1 MAQTK
6 RAMKIGDEAVKAK
19 TGKGWVEWFK
29 ILDAAGAKSM
39 KHAEIASHLHKKLNV
54 PGWWCQMVAV
64 QYEKERGLRAANQ
77 RGENDFNA
85 GISRVVQIPL
95 AKLYTAW
102 ADDNVRRS
110 WLKGDTMEITTARK
124 NKSIRAKWNESSRVS
139 VMFYAKGPA
148 KTQLVFDEFKIPN
161 AEEAV
166 RRKNFWID
174 AIAHMQKVL
183 SN

>member
-1 MAQTK
+1 MAQKK
-6 RAMKIGDEAVKAK
+6 RVMQIGDAAVKAK
-19 TGKGWVEWFK
+19 TGKGWAEWFK
-29 ILDAAGAKSM
+29 ILDAAGAKKM
-39 KHAEIASHLHKKLNV
+39 KHTEIASHLYKKLKV
-54 PGWWCQMVAV
+54 RSWWCQMVAV
-64 QYEKERGLRAANQ
+64 EYEKERGLRATNQ

>member
-1 MAQTK
+1 MAQKK
-6 RAMKIGDEAVKAK
+6 RVMQIGDPAVKAK
-19 TGKGWVEWFK
+19 TGKGWAEWFK
-29 ILDAAGAKSM
+29 ILDAAGAKNM
-39 KHAEIASHLHKKLNV
+39 KHTEIASHLHKKLKV
-54 PGWWCQMVAV
+54 RSWWCQMVAV
-64 QYEKERGLRAANQ
+64 QYEKERGLRATNQ

-110 WLKGDTMEITTARK
+110 WLKGDTMEITAARK
-124 NKSIRAKWNESSRVS
+124 NKSIRAKWNETSRVS
-139 VMFYAKGPA
+139 IMFYGKGPA

-161 AEEAV
+161 AKEAV

-174 AIAHMQKVL
+174 AITHMQKVL